1 MRWMQ
6 TRPERCFKD
15 DKERFGLSWSTVTIT
30 HRLQRLL
37 AALYLAHCL
46 PILAG
51 VRASPTFR
59 RQLRSRGQSGILNLG
74 YEYCLTAPNPPEDL
88 FVIRLHQT
96 GYGRAS
102 TASADGTTVATT
114 SPGARRPPASSP
126 LPIQLLTPGDPVSSQ
141 PVGEHDVPIDGRLDC
156 PTLPRDTAALDAVS
170 AKSVARLQPGLAT
183 ACGDQGESSHDPVA
197 AITGTAGPP
206 PRIRRTCSGRQ
217 SRWPASC
224 APAAP
229 PRDRA
234 RRFPPGEET
243 GRRDRCRR

>member
-1 MRWMQ
+1 MRRKR
-6 TRPERCFKD
+6 TPPERRFKD
-15 DKERFGLSWSTVTIT
+15 GKQRCGLSRRAVTTT

-37 AALYLAHCL
+37 AALYLARCL

-51 VRASPTFR
+51 APASPTFR
-59 RQLRSRGQSGILNLG
+59 RQLRSQGKSGILNLG
-74 YEYCLTAPNPPEDL
+74 YEYCLTAPDPPENL

-114 SPGARRPPASSP
+114 SPEPRRPPASSP
-126 LPIQLLTPGDPVSSQ
+126 LPIQLLTPVDPVSSQ
-141 PVGEHDVPIDGRLDC
+141 PVGEHDAPIDGRLDC

-170 AKSVARLQPGLAT
+170 AKSVARRQPAPAT
-183 ACGDQGESSHDPVA
+183 ACGDRGESSHDPVA

-206 PRIRRTCSGRQ
+206 PRIRRTCSGRR